1 MAYREQAIKLGARKS
16 LVGILALPASSQ
28 DASATGAQ
36 GATSRAAGV
45 AGVTDGPAV
54 VILNAGIIHR
64 TGPNRLHTT
73 LARALA
79 SAGLPAL
86 RFDLAGIGDSESRAE
101 ALPPTEAALADIR
114 EVLDDLEAA
123 GRTSRG
129 VILAGLCS
137 GAFQAL
143 LCAEADPRVVGIVL
157 IDLYLPKTSG
167 YYLRYY
173 AQRAKNLESWF
184 NVLRGRNP
192 LWRALL
198 GRLAPG
204 GAQGEEQRLPVLQ
217 PDLGGRPLAE
227 TFEHAFVVALNRGV
241 QVLAIF
247 TGGLKK
253 QHNYREQMLD
263 AFPRAPF
270 GTLLRLEYFA
280 DSDHT
285 FTPEAVRARF
295 IRLVR
300 EWVNSAAFM
309 KPAGRSHE

>member
-1 MAYREQAIKLGARKS
+1 MARLMAYREQAIRLGARKS
-16 LVGILALPASSQ
+16 LVGILALPAAPQ
-28 DASATGAQ
+28 DAGTAPAE
-36 GATSRAAGV
+36 V
-45 AGVTDGPAV
+45 PAV

-79 SAGLPAL
+79 SDGFPAL

-101 ALPPTEAALADIR
+101 ALPPTEAALADIQ

-123 GRTSRG
+123 GRTGRG
-129 VILAGLCS
+129 VILVGLCS
-137 GAFQAL
+137 GAFEAL
-143 LCAEADPRVVGIVL
+143 LCAEADPRVVGTVL
-157 IDLYLPKTSG
+157 IDLYLPKTAG
-167 YYLRYY
+167 FYLRHY
-173 AQRAKNLESWF
+173 AHRAKNLESWF

-192 LWRALL
+192 LWRALK

-204 GAQGEEQRLPVLQ
+204 GTREEAAQNLPVLE
-217 PDLGGRPLAE
+217 PDLGGRPLAG
-227 TFEHAFVVALNRGV
+227 TFEHAFVAALKRGV

-247 TGGLKK
+247 TGGLRK
-253 QHNYREQMLD
+253 QHNYREQLLD
-263 AFPRAPF
+263 AFPRVPF

-300 EWVNSAAFM
+300 EWVRSAAFVR
-309 KPAGRSHE
+309 PAGRSHE